1 MSIGTITIRTAQ
13 AADIPAI
20 RAMQEKSMRVLGGN
34 HYTPDEIAAFV
45 AQFGTMDFAVV
56 REGHFL
62 VATDQ
67 NGSLL
72 GSGGWSRLA
81 PGYQRGS
88 GAASPRR
95 DIATVRGVFVDPG
108 ATRNGI
114 GTTIMRHTE
123 ADAAR
128 HGVSMLKLTATLSG
142 VALYEALGY
151 RETARRAIDLRDGL
165 RFGCV
170 DMEKQLEKRV
180 APASDRAL
188 LAVQS

>member
-1 MSIGTITIRTAQ
+1 MSRMIAIRAAE

-20 RAMQEKSMRVLGGN
+20 RAMQEHSMRVLGGR
-34 HYTPDEIAAFV
+34 HYATDNIAAFV
-45 AQFGTMDFAVV
+45 EQFGTMDFAVV

-67 NGSLL
+67 RGRLL

-88 GAASPRR
+88 EAASPRH
-95 DIATVRGVFVDPG
+95 DIATVRGVFVDP
-108 ATRNGI
+108 AAARNGI
-114 GTTIMRHTE
+114 GAAIMRHAE
-123 ADAAR
+123 ADAAE
-128 HGVSMLKLTATLSG
+128 HGISMLRLTATLSG

-151 RETARRAIDLRDGL
+151 RETARRAIELRDGL

-180 APASDRAL
+180 ASQPGGEL
-188 LAVQS
+188 LANQS